1 MRAISHDGLR
11 PEMPEKGAP
20 LTVEEADAMRDWIA
34 ANAPWP
40 ENLVL
45 RENAKA
51 DANFWSWRPLSEVG
65 LPDVPD
71 APAKWNKNPID
82 RFLIA
87 KLHARHLQPN
97 RAADAPSFIRRATYD
112 LTGLPPTPEEVAAFE
127 VAAAADGLDAAIE
140 QLIDRL
146 LASPRYG
153 EHWGRHWLDVIRF
166 GESRGYERNEIITN
180 LWPFRDYV
188 IKSFNDDKPFDQLA
202 REHLAGDVIGK
213 DQPEIEIGSAF
224 LVAGPYDDVNN
235 QNPVAAAQIRA
246 DQMDEMIRATGEAFL
261 GLTIGCARCHDH
273 KFDPILAKDYYALY
287 ATFAGTLHGSREV
300 ASAEARAERAIK
312 LRPLEEERSKF
323 VAEKETLDH
332 ELQERVKEQA
342 SQLSSQ
348 WRRPALSRYGTEETF
363 TTVEA
368 KQVRLVVEGTDS
380 PNPKDS
386 QFKLDEFEVWTDEAT
401 PRNVALASSGA
412 TAQGAVAREAPD
424 FVGAYGVAL
433 AIDGKFGERW
443 HAEKNELV
451 VTLAKPERINRVV
464 FSSDRQQALGS
475 DHSLTT
481 FVGDYRIE
489 VSADGANWQ
498 TVANS
503 YDRIPPAE
511 PRKNARLLKLV
522 TTADDKNRSA
532 ALNRSISRLNAHIAA
547 VPALPVWWVG
557 SHKPAPAPFHVFL
570 GGSPQRKGDEVLPA
584 SLTALDKLPSAYR
597 LDAGSDEQARRV
609 ALANWI
615 TAADNPLTPRVLA
628 NRIWH
633 YHFGHGIVDT
643 PSDFGYMG
651 SRPTHP
657 ELLDWLAGELVR
669 QGWKLKPLHRLIMT
683 SQAYRQSGAW
693 REEAARTDADSRL
706 LWRFPPRRLSAEE
719 IRDTLL
725 QVVGKLDLT
734 MGGPGFRLYE
744 YQQDNV
750 ATYVP
755 LDVHRPET
763 YRRAV
768 YYHNARAAR
777 VDVMTDFDCPDP
789 SFADPRRATTTT
801 PSQALTLMNHRFS
814 LDMTC
819 FLAERLE
826 REAAD
831 SPARIRQAFRLA
843 FAREPSERE
852 LQAGEKLIAEHGL
865 IPFCRAVL
873 NANELI
879 HVD

>member
-1 MRAISHDGLR
+1 
-11 PEMPEKGAP
+11 
-20 LTVEEADAMRDWIA
+20 
-34 ANAPWP
+34 
-40 ENLVL
+40 
-45 RENAKA
+45 
-51 DANFWSWRPLSEVG
+51 
-65 LPDVPD
+65 
-71 APAKWNKNPID
+71 
-82 RFLIA
+82 
-87 KLHARHLQPN
+87 
-97 RAADAPSFIRRATYD
+97 
-112 LTGLPPTPEEVAAFE
+112 
-127 VAAAADGLDAAIE
+127 
-140 QLIDRL
+140 
-146 LASPRYG
+146 
-153 EHWGRHWLDVIRF
+153 
-166 GESRGYERNEIITN
+166 
-180 LWPFRDYV
+180 
-188 IKSFNDDKPFDQLA
+188 
-202 REHLAGDVIGK
+202 
-213 DQPEIEIGSAF
+213 
-224 LVAGPYDDVNN
+224 
-235 QNPVAAAQIRA
+235 
-246 DQMDEMIRATGEAFL
+246 
-261 GLTIGCARCHDH
+261 
-273 KFDPILAKDYYALY
+273 
-287 ATFAGTLHGSREV
+287 
-300 ASAEARAERAIK
+300 
-312 LRPLEEERSKF
+312 
-323 VAEKETLDH
+323 
-332 ELQERVKEQA
+332 
-342 SQLSSQ
+342 
-348 WRRPALSRYGTEETF
+348 
-363 TTVEA
+363 
-368 KQVRLVVEGTDS
+368 
-380 PNPKDS
+380 
-386 QFKLDEFEVWTDEAT
+386 
-401 PRNVALASSGA
+401 
-412 TAQGAVAREAPD
+412 
-424 FVGAYGVAL
+424 
-433 AIDGKFGERW
+433 
-443 HAEKNELV
+443 
-451 VTLAKPERINRVV
+451 
-464 FSSDRQQALGS
+464 
-475 DHSLTT
+475 
-481 FVGDYRIE
+481 
-489 VSADGANWQ
+489 
-498 TVANS
+498 
-503 YDRIPPAE
+503 
-511 PRKNARLLKLV
+511 
-522 TTADDKNRSA
+522 
-532 ALNRSISRLNAHIAA
+532 
-547 VPALPVWWVG
+547 
-557 SHKPAPAPFHVFL
+557 VFL

>member
-1 MRAISHDGLR
+1 MSRWPSTLSRLKSLASSTKACAQGAVVVLLVAGVAFAEDAPRELASSRFRDLVAPALAAKCVACHRPDNIKGGFDMTTRAGMLKGGEDGAGLAPGDTAASPIYMRAISHDGLR

-433 AIDGKFGERW
+433 AIDGMPKR
-443 HAEKNELV
+443 
-451 VTLAKPERINRVV
+451 T
-464 FSSDRQQALGS
+464 
-475 DHSLTT
+475 SL
-481 FVGDYRIE
+481 
-489 VSADGANWQ
+489 S
-498 TVANS
+498 
-503 YDRIPPAE
+503 
-511 PRKNARLLKLV
+511 
-522 TTADDKNRSA
+522 
-532 ALNRSISRLNAHIAA
+532 
-547 VPALPVWWVG
+547 
-557 SHKPAPAPFHVFL
+557 
-570 GGSPQRKGDEVLPA
+570 
-584 SLTALDKLPSAYR
+584 
-597 LDAGSDEQARRV
+597 
-609 ALANWI
+609 
-615 TAADNPLTPRVLA
+615 
-628 NRIWH
+628 
-633 YHFGHGIVDT
+633 
-643 PSDFGYMG
+643 
-651 SRPTHP
+651 
-657 ELLDWLAGELVR
+657 
-669 QGWKLKPLHRLIMT
+669 
-683 SQAYRQSGAW
+683 
-693 REEAARTDADSRL
+693 
-706 LWRFPPRRLSAEE
+706 
-719 IRDTLL
+719 
-725 QVVGKLDLT
+725 
-734 MGGPGFRLYE
+734 
-744 YQQDNV
+744 
-750 ATYVP
+750 
-755 LDVHRPET
+755 
-763 YRRAV
+763 
-768 YYHNARAAR
+768 
-777 VDVMTDFDCPDP
+777 
-789 SFADPRRATTTT
+789 
-801 PSQALTLMNHRFS
+801 
-814 LDMTC
+814 
-819 FLAERLE
+819 
-826 REAAD
+826 
-831 SPARIRQAFRLA
+831 
-843 FAREPSERE
+843 
-852 LQAGEKLIAEHGL
+852 
-865 IPFCRAVL
+865 
-873 NANELI
+873 
-879 HVD
+879 